1 MKGCHHAGFRLLL
14 WLAALFA
21 VGSLTVW
28 AGNSF
33 RFSETLT
40 DQLLC
45 DDDQGVV
52 SCETFRS
59 GRFRL
64 NVTVFDEEID
74 PSQFDAATPCTIAI
88 GDFTFA
94 GALGDDPH
102 YTAGKNK
109 ATFRLTDQV
118 CDGIGNCTTFTHGT
132 IILRITKTGLKITIS
147 SRTGADVRAEPSP
160 LASDYIDDE
169 PGLIS
174 DFRPSSASIQLGDH
188 STSTN
193 LVISATVK
201 QQTISIAGG
210 GVALGNVKLSAFA
223 D

>member
-1 MKGCHHAGFRLLL
+1 LLR

-21 VGSLTVW
+21 AVCVPVW

-33 RFSETLT
+33 RFTETLT

-52 SCETFRS
+52 SCQTFRS

-64 NVTVFDEEID
+64 DVTVSDEGID
-74 PSQFDAATPCTIAI
+74 SSQFDKTTPFVITI

-94 GALGDDPH
+94 GTLGDDPH
-102 YTAGKNK
+102 YAAGKTK
-109 ATFRLTDQV
+109 ASFRLTDQV
-118 CDGIGNCTTFTHGT
+118 CNGLGKCATLTHGA
-132 IILRITKTGLKITIS
+132 IDLRITKTGLKITVAT
-147 SRTGADVRAEPSP
+147 RTGADVRGESP
-160 LASDYIDDE
+160 ALANNYIDDE

-174 DFRPSSASIQLGDH
+174 DFQPSSASIQLGDH

-193 LVISATVK
+193 LAISATVK

-223 D
+223 E